1 MQTPNTGGS
10 LFSLACQISGIDRN
24 DMVEHV
30 VDHVVSLLLAPFA
43 TKEMHGVKYDA
54 QEALG
59 WDIMGLF
66 WFKPSAINT
75 SSLYEGC
82 SEPLDA
88 FHSEEDACHQ
98 LSF

>member
-1 MQTPNTGGS
+1 MQTPNIGWS

-24 DMVEHV
+24 DMVEYV
-30 VDHVVSLLLAPFA
+30 VDQVVGLLLAPIA
-43 TKEMHGVKYDA
+43 TKEMHGVNDDA

-59 WDIMGLF
+59 GDVMGLF
-66 WFKPSAINT
+66 WFKPSAIYT
-75 SSLYEGC
+75 SSLYESC

-88 FHSEEDACHQ
+88 FHSEEDTRHQ